1 VIRPQRIAGALWQGN
16 RTECRDWTK
25 EKTAKGFTILTQAN
39 VETVKGMAMSL
50 GQHPLIAG
58 DGLLSGQIERSLF
71 WIDQETGVW
80 CKCRPDALPND
91 GGDCADLKTTKS
103 VLWPDLVRTLDTA
116 GYHQQGALIA
126 DGLKAVLDIEMQE
139 FVLVFVEKKRPHCV
153 RAPVHPDD
161 IQRGRLLNR
170 LALRKFADCWA
181 AGKWPGPGDDDFN
194 HLRLSDAARDRIDRR
209 LEFEG
214 MRIAA

>member
-1 VIRPQRIAGALWQGN
+1 
-16 RTECRDWTK
+16 
-25 EKTAKGFTILTQAN
+25 
-39 VETVKGMAMSL
+39 
-50 GQHPLIAG
+50 
-58 DGLLSGQIERSLF
+58 LSGQIERSLF

-80 CKCRPDALPND
+80 CRPDALPND
-91 GGDCADLKTTKS
+91 GGDCADLKTTRS
-103 VLWPDLVRTLDTA
+103 VLWPDLVRWAEGRARRRSTRLA
-116 GYHQQGALIA
+116 GDSRRCRAF
-126 DGLKAVLDIEMQE
+126 IEMQE

-153 RAPVHPDD
+153 RAVPVHPDD